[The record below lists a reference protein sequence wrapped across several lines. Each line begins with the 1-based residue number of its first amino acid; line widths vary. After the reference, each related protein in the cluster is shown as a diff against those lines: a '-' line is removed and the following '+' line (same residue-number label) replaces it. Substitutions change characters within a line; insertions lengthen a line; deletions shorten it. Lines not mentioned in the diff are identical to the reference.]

1 MKKYSLTSS
10 WLKILVAF
18 FIVLSLQSI
27 SVFGQWMQ
35 QPFPYSWFP
44 QDSSGGEGTAFTV
57 LNADTVLYSRSTYN
71 PYKGM
76 LRKTTDGGVNWQT
89 VDTLSFYWGKIGK
102 FILYKYKIECKKYN
116 KKIKNFTDLQQ
127 IHCKIL

>member
-35 QPFPYSWFP
+35 QPFPSSEPLFKVRFANSTTGWILGENYIYKTSDGGYSWFP

-57 LNADTVLYSRSTYN
+57 LNAEGFWKPMWT
-71 PYKGM
+71 
-76 LRKTTDGGVNWQT
+76 
-89 VDTLSFYWGKIGK
+89 
-102 FILYKYKIECKKYN
+102 
-116 KKIKNFTDLQQ
+116 
-127 IHCKIL
+127 